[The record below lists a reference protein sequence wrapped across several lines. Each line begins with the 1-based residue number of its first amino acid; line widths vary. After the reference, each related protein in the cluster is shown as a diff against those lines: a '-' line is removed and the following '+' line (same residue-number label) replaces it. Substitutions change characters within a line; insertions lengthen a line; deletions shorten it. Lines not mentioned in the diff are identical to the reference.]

1 MDVKIILPKR
11 ASESIEMDLVYLTEV
26 LVTNKLGESFD
37 GFLGGQFG
45 YGTDFENDVFFM
57 AHCCQGFCEEDKD
70 GNPTCQACKRECN
83 FEHKPSGLKI
93 CWYKWIGRSQEYKPN
108 KPTQD
113 KWNIIFKECIES
125 LKVVT
130 SPNGDFSNEKEH
142 NISLKESANTDSQI
156 SSKDETS
163 LNNNIQSNFQ
173 TASSSEVQLNRK

>member
-26 LVTNKLGESFD
+26 LVTNKLGESYD

-57 AHCCQGFCEEDKD
+57 AHCCQGFCKEDED

-113 KWNIIFKECIES
+113 EWSIIFKECIES

-130 SPNGDFSNEKEH
+130 SEQSSD
-142 NISLKESANTDSQI
+142 SANAEAINRDLTATQQVASPKSTSQ
-156 SSKDETS
+156 TS
-163 LNNNIQSNFQ
+163 L
-173 TASSSEVQLNRK
+173 SSHIK

>member
-26 LVTNKLGESFD
+26 LVTNKLGESCD

-45 YGTDFENDVFFM
+45 YGIDFENEVFFM
-57 AHCCQGFCEEDKD
+57 AHCCQGLCKEDED

-108 KPTQD
+108 KPNQD
-113 KWNIIFKECIES
+113 EWNIIFKECIES

-130 SPNGDFSNEKEH
+130 SEQSSD
-142 NISLKESANTDSQI
+142 SANAEAINTYF
-156 SSKDETS
+156 K
-163 LNNNIQSNFQ
+163 
-173 TASSSEVQLNRK
+173 

>member
-26 LVTNKLGESFD
+26 LVTNKLGESYD

-57 AHCCQGFCEEDKD
+57 AHCCQGFCKEDED

-108 KPTQD
+108 KSNQD
-113 KWNIIFKECIES
+113 EWNIIFKECIES

-130 SPNGDFSNEKEH
+130 SPKGDFSNEKEH
-142 NISLKESANTDSQI
+142 NISYQVPTSSSPKSLSA
-156 SSKDETS
+156 TS
-163 LNNNIQSNFQ
+163 DNNNIKSN
-173 TASSSEVQLNRK
+173 SEFCSQALLN